1 MGELQTQLNI
11 LSKDSHWDAMAALIP
26 DELLDA
32 VAVVCPRDEMA
43 ARIRARCE
51 GVFDRVNLVARY
63 TPDENGWV
71 DVVQALKRLS

>member
-1 MGELQTQLNI
+1 
-11 LSKDSHWDAMAALIP
+11 
-26 DELLDA
+26 LLDA
-32 VAVVCPRDEMA
+32 VAVVCPREEMA
-43 ARIRARCE
+43 DRIRARCE